1 MYLCNYWNAYPKEW
15 SHIRTKKETIKSINN
30 LVCLGIICLRIG
42 NLDLIDFVP
51 KLNEMTQY
59 LDVM

>member
-1 MYLCNYWNAYPKEW
+1 MLILKNEVISVP
-15 SHIRTKKETIKSINN
+15 KKETIKSINN

-51 KLNEMTQY
+51 KLNEMTLY
-59 LDVM
+59 LDVI